1 MKITKPI
8 DRLVQA
14 RSRLREAIAAH
25 DPSQIVSASHSVI
38 IAWAWSPGSEIA
50 SAPLHAVVSPIG
62 AWWRVTLDLGTVW
75 SPIVC
80 RVEHEVP
87 TPGLPEGLERCL
99 ATLER
104 HWVEDLPARAAA
116 VDGLLASL
124 VLPPEVQAALR
135 ECLVAGRRPILDRT
149 ACSMLGDRL
158 NENAVDWIGLADG
171 TTNVDVVWPT
181 PPRFTRGEWLA
192 DPGRVWAAMET
203 HGSAVLTHDD
213 GTVCGAISKP
223 TGALPDES

>member
-1 MKITKPI
+1 
-8 DRLVQA
+8 
-14 RSRLREAIAAH
+14 
-25 DPSQIVSASHSVI
+25 
-38 IAWAWSPGSEIA
+38 
-50 SAPLHAVVSPIG
+50 
-62 AWWRVTLDLGTVW
+62 VTLDLGTVW

-104 HWVEDLPARAAA
+104 HWVEDLPARTAA
-116 VDGLLASL
+116 VAGLLASL
-124 VLPPEVQAALR
+124 VLPPEVRAAMR
-135 ECLVAGRRPILDRT
+135 ECLVTGRRPILDRT

-158 NENAVDWIGLADG
+158 DEHAVEWSRLDSSS
-171 TTNVDVVWPT
+171 VCRPDVVWPA

-192 DPGRVWAAMET
+192 DPARVWAAMET